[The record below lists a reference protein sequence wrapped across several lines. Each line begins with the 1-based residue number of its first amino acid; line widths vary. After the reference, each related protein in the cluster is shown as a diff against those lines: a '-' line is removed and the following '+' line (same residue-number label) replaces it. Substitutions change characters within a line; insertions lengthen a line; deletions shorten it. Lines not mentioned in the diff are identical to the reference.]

1 MVRVNCCIEREI
13 LELSL
18 GRVCSR
24 TSENE
29 IEQTH
34 SV

>member
-18 GRVCSR
+18 GRVSR